1 MKNVFSTSSEIAHL
15 FANKNQASATNQS
28 RNIFFEANSLYSYG
42 YHYKLALHLEGGAI
56 LINDSGYSIT
66 TSKHIGE
73 ISQASRHKKQ
83 FYSESVFIEDVLRQ
97 IENLLLKLPRATKR
111 KLEYI
116 ATIKSLFNDFQAF
129 QQYAKENKIDFIKWT
144 NKDNYNTYGQKVKVK
159 VDQRSRDYKRLLHIA
174 KNMQN
179 LDILESE
186 VLKAKQKQ
194 DKKEATKQKQSIK
207 SYRDGKN
214 NFVRLDYDLLSLR
227 YEGKAITNDLTFFVH
242 TSQNVKLSLEDG
254 QKIIKSLEA
263 LQYDEKAINENLKGA
278 KIGYHTLTRAQN
290 KALVIGCHQIK
301 FEEIKA
307 LKKQI
312 NKIIN

>member
-1 MKNVFSTSSEIAHL
+1 MKNVFSTSSEIMHL
-15 FANKNQASATNQS
+15 YANKNQASATNQS
-28 RNIFFEANSLYSYG
+28 RNAFFERTSLYSYG

-56 LINDSGYSIT
+56 LINDSGYSVT

-83 FYSESVFIEDVLRQ
+83 FYSESVFLSNVLRQ
-97 IENLLLKLPRATKR
+97 IENLLTKLPRATKR

-129 QQYAKENKIDFIKWT
+129 QQYAKENKIEFVKWSGG
-144 NKDNYNTYGQKVKVK
+144 DLVKAQIDK
-159 VDQRSRDYKRLLHIA
+159 RSKEYKRLIFIA

-186 VLKAKQKQ
+186 VLEAKQRK

-207 SYRDGKN
+207 SYREGKSD
-214 NFVRLDYDLLSLR
+214 FVRLNFDLLDLR
-227 YEGKAITNDLTFFVH
+227 YNQNNKDFEGQNGYYVH
-242 TSQNVKLSLEDG
+242 TSQNVKLSLKDG
-254 QKIIKSLEA
+254 QKIISSLEA
-263 LQYDEKAINENLKGA
+263 LQYNEDAINENLKGA
-278 KIGYHTLTRAQN
+278 KIGYYTLTRALN
-290 KALVIGCHQIK
+290 KTLFIGCHSIK
-301 FEEIKA
+301 FEEIKR

-312 NKIIN
+312 NKINN